1 MLCYRLSLLLF
12 IVGVLIMFEYYFEG
26 RCPSFKQV
34 INKVREGLR
43 LGYRK
48 FEISWGENMI
58 ELELFNGEL
67 YGHGWIRRFGGD
79 DVAKEINKTKI
90 GV

>member
-1 MLCYRLSLLLF
+1 
-12 IVGVLIMFEYYFEG
+12 MFEYYFEG
-26 RCPSFKQV
+26 RCPSFRQV
-34 INKVREGLR
+34 LNKVREGLR

-48 FEISWGENMI
+48 FEVSWGENMI
-58 ELELFNGEL
+58 ELELFNGEM

-79 DVAKEINKTKI
+79 DVAKEINKTRI